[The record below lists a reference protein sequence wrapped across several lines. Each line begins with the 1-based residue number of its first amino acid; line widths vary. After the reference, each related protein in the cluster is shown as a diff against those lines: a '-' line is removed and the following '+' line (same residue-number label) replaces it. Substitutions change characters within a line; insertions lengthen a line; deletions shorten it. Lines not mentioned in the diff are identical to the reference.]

1 MAVLR
6 QVWCSGQP
14 SPSTLVLFLFVVQ
27 TSNAFFAEE
36 RVLPESG
43 LTEPTVLLALL
54 ARNTAHTLPFF
65 LGAIERL
72 EYPKNRMALW
82 VATDHNVDN
91 TSSVLLEWLV
101 KVQHRYHYIEWRPM
115 EEPRSYPD
123 ELSPKH
129 WSASRY
135 EYIMKLRQGALRS
148 ARDRWADYI
157 FFVDTDNLIVN
168 HQTLR
173 FLIKQNKTLVSPML
187 DSRMAYSNY
196 WSAMTKEG
204 YFKRSTN
211 YLPIRERERQG
222 CFPVP
227 MVHSTMLIDL
237 RREATNWINFY
248 PPHDGYQKPFD
259 DIIIF
264 ASSCQHAGVQMYVC
278 NQEDFGHIIVPWKSH
293 RTMQDDVDI
302 FIHAHLEIMID
313 EPPLQPSQFVSTIP
327 KVLDKMGFHEI
338 FVINLIR
345 RPDRRRYMLHALQ
358 EQSISCK
365 LVDAVDGATLNKST
379 MDTLGI
385 SMLQSY
391 EDPYS
396 DRPITKGEVGC
407 FLSHYKVWQ
416 EVVSRG
422 LQFVL
427 VLEDDVRFE
436 LFFRRRLVHLMRDID
451 QANLEWDLIYLGR
464 KKMELDFPEMAVN
477 NVKYL
482 VRAGY
487 SYWTLVYVLSQS
499 GARKLLSG
507 NPLGRILPVDEYLP
521 IMFDK
526 HPNKLYLEAFENRDL
541 QAFSAEPLLAFPTH
555 YTGED
560 KYFSDTETSTIWD
573 NEYRQTTG
581 GGKMEGP
588 EGNDSPDYEGAENI
602 DYEDWDSDAE
612 IPVILEST
620 LGAPK
625 STILPNDKDTLDSQ
639 QVFKKTMADEL

>member
-1 MAVLR
+1 LLLPSFWTCALF
-6 QVWCSGQP
+6 WCFVPLGI
-14 SPSTLVLFLFVVQ
+14 LVFFLFVVR
-27 TSNAFFAEE
+27 TSDAFFAEE
-36 RVLPESG
+36 RVLPESH

-82 VATDHNVDN
+82 VASDHNLDN

-101 KVQHRYHYIEWRPM
+101 KVQHEYHYIEWRPM
-115 EEPRSYPD
+115 EEPRGYPD

-135 EYIMKLRQGALRS
+135 EYVMKLRQGALRS

-157 FFVDTDNLIVN
+157 FVRIFSLKPLIVFPN
-168 HQTLR
+168 LYFHHWNGMQ
-173 FLIKQNKTLVSPML
+173 
-187 DSRMAYSNY
+187 
-196 WSAMTKEG
+196 G
-204 YFKRSTN
+204 YFKRSIR
-211 YLPIRERERQG
+211 YLPIREREHQG

-237 RREATNWINFY
+237 RRKATNWINFY
-248 PPHDGYQKPFD
+248 PPHDGYRKPFD

-278 NQEDFGHIIVPWKSH
+278 NQEHFGHIIVPWKSH

-302 FIHAHLEIMID
+302 FIHAHLEIMLY
-313 EPPLQPSQFVSTIP
+313 EPPLQPSQFISVTP

-338 FVINLIR
+338 FVINLVR
-345 RPDRRRYMLHALQ
+345 RPDRRKYMLRALQ

-365 LVDAVDGATLNKST
+365 LVDAVDGAALNKSA
-379 MDTLGI
+379 MDALGI
-385 SMLQSY
+385 SMLPSY

-407 FLSHYKVWQ
+407 FLSHYRVWQ
-416 EVVSRG
+416 EVVARR

-436 LFFRRRLVHLMRDID
+436 LFFRRRLMHLMRDID
-451 QANLEWDLIYLGR
+451 HANLEWDLIYLGR
-464 KKMELDFPEMAVN
+464 KKMEFNFPEVAVN

-482 VRAGY
+482 VRADY
-487 SYWTLVYVLSQS
+487 SYWTLAYVLSQS

-507 NPLGRILPVDEYLP
+507 NPLGQILPVDEYLP

-541 QAFSAEPLLAFPTH
+541 QAFSAEPF
-555 YTGED
+555 
-560 KYFSDTETSTIWD
+560 DTETSTIWD
-573 NEYRQTTG
+573 NEYRHTSG

-588 EGNDSPDYEGAENI
+588 EGNDSPDYDGKMIVFPYRLMKFE
-602 DYEDWDSDAE
+602 
-612 IPVILEST
+612 T
-620 LGAPK
+620 LTLSK
-625 STILPNDKDTLDSQ
+625 SQIMRWLIYTSHAYQ
-639 QVFKKTMADEL
+639 SFR